1 MAFDLSTA
9 GLLCIAWTA
18 TLTRCG
24 RTFSDF
30 VIFLREGIEF
40 ANGLAE
46 SAPKERVAMRCSSRV
61 RVSCAIVLCA
71 GLAFLASVSSV
82 EAARRLNVILFVTD
96 DQSPDAGCYGNPI
109 IQTPNMDAL
118 AKDGIRFTNA
128 FCTTASCSASR
139 SVILSGVYNH
149 ANAQYGHQ
157 HSYHHFRT
165 YDHMKTLSARLTEA
179 GYHTARIGK
188 YHVGPEEVYPFET
201 VIQGASSRSPVQ
213 MADLCETLIRDEE
226 ERPFFLYFCTSDPH
240 RSGGSVA
247 GAEHHPNPF
256 GNKPKGYPGV
266 KEVKYDPK
274 QVLVHSFLP
283 DTPVCRAELAQYY
296 QSVSRID
303 QGLGRLIEHLKKH
316 GQYEQTL
323 IIFTSDHGIAFPGGK
338 TTLYEGGMR
347 VPFLVR
353 DPQQSRRGD
362 CNAMINLADITPTI
376 LDYADA
382 APKKKGEV
390 QGRSFRKAMEQADA
404 KGWDE
409 VYASHTFHE
418 ITMYYPMRV
427 VRTRNHKLIWNIA
440 HGLPYPFASDLW
452 AAPTWQDVYI
462 HRPKFELFDLKSDP
476 YEATNLADDP
486 RYADLLGQLQE
497 KLKRFQ
503 KQTKDP
509 WIRKW
514 TYE

>member
-1 MAFDLSTA
+1 MFSARRPRMMVAFTLGA
-9 GLLCIAWTA
+9 CLALLACQ
-18 TLTRCG
+18 R
-24 RTFSDF
+24 
-30 VIFLREGIEF
+30 
-40 ANGLAE
+40 
-46 SAPKERVAMRCSSRV
+46 P
-61 RVSCAIVLCA
+61 
-71 GLAFLASVSSV
+71 V

-96 DQSPDAGCYGNPI
+96 DQSPDAGCYGNPVI
-109 IQTPNMDAL
+109 KTPAMDAL

-139 SVILSGVYNH
+139 SVILSGIYNH

-165 YDHMKTLSARLTEA
+165 YDRIKTLPARLTQA

-188 YHVGPEEVYPFET
+188 YHVGPESVYPFET
-201 VIQGASSRSPVQ
+201 VIGGVSSRSPVE
-213 MADLCETLIRDEE
+213 MANRCESLFESKD

-240 RSGGSVA
+240 RSGGSVE
-247 GAEHHPNPF
+247 GAEHNPNPF
-256 GNKPKGYPGV
+256 GNKANGYPGV
-266 KEVKYDPK
+266 KEVRYDPK
-274 QVLVHSFLP
+274 DVIVHSFLP

-303 QGLGRLIEHLKKH
+303 QGLGRLVEHLKKH
-316 GQYEQTL
+316 DQYDNTL

-353 DPQQSRRGD
+353 DPRQSRRDAD

-376 LDYADA
+376 LDYANA
-382 APKKKGEV
+382 TPKKKGEV
-390 QGRSFRKAMEQADA
+390 QGRSFRKALDKADSD
-404 KGWDE
+404 GWDE

-452 AAPTWQDVYI
+452 AAPTWQDVYKKGPDAMYGKRTVKAYI
-462 HRPKFELFDLKSDP
+462 HRPKFELIDLKEDP
-476 YEATNLADDP
+476 YQTDNVADDP
-486 RYADLLGQLQE
+486 RYADVIDELKK
-497 KLKRFQ
+497 KLERFQ
-503 KQTKDP
+503 KLTQDP